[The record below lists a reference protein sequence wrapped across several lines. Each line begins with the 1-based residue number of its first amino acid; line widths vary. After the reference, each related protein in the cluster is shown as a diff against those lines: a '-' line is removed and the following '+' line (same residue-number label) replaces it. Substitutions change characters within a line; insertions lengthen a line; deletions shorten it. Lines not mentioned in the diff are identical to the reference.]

1 MTTNPKVIE
10 GLQLIVTALAQ
21 QADGHIIQARI
32 FGSQGFTK
40 LQEKYEGHAEEE
52 RGYVVK
58 LIDRLLDL
66 GADVKLEAKSA
77 GVVHTDP
84 IEWVK
89 YDLEVSKNGLATLK
103 PIVELARDDYTT
115 FDLLK
120 EYYKDEE
127 EDMYW
132 GEAQLEL
139 IEKIGKQNWL
149 KKQL

>member
-1 MTTNPKVIE
+1 MTPNPKVIG
-10 GLQLIVTALAQ
+10 GLQLIATALAQ
-21 QADGHIIQARI
+21 QADGHIIQSRI
-32 FGSQGFTK
+32 FGSQGFKK
-40 LQEKYEGHAEEE
+40 LQEKYEGHAKEE

-58 LIDRLLDL
+58 CIDRLLDL
-66 GADVKLEAKSA
+66 KADVKLEAKPA
-77 GVVHTDP
+77 GIVYADP

-89 YDLEVSKNGLATLK
+89 HDLEVSKNGLATLK